1 MILGLFTQSQVMEAK
16 MARKRGQGEGSIFR
30 RKDGLWVAQ
39 MTIQGKRVSK
49 YFKSQSE
56 CRDWLRKIHSQVEN
70 GLTLSGAQTRVD
82 TYLSE
87 WLILNETSVRPKTID
102 QYKQIVRQHIVPDL
116 GMIKMKDLNPRQIQA
131 LYSKK
136 LESGTSPR
144 TVILIHAVLRR
155 ALNHALKLGM
165 IGRNPALA
173 VIRPKFKRK
182 EMKTLTDNQVRTLL
196 SIAEGDRFEVL
207 FWLAVTTG
215 LRQGELL
222 GLKWSDI
229 DWVNRRI
236 RIQRQLQRLRNGLVF
251 SEPKSAA
258 GRRVIALGVTTVEK
272 LRKHQNLQLGERQAA
287 SSFWKEN
294 DMIFPSTTGTP
305 MDPSNLYHNF
315 KRLLKEAELPDIRF
329 HDLRHTAAT
338 LMLQQGTH
346 PKVVQ
351 ERLGHSDISMT
362 LNTYSHVLPGM
373 QDEAA
378 GKLDELLTP
387 INVSNEL
394 KKIGERKLLYA
405 IVPQSIG

>member
-1 MILGLFTQSQVMEAK
+1 MSK
-16 MARKRGQGEGSIFR
+16 KRGQGEGSINK
-30 RKDGLWVAQ
+30 RKNGLWAAQ
-39 MTIQGKRVSK
+39 ITVQSRRISK

-56 CRDWLRKIHSQVEN
+56 CREWLRKMRTQIDN
-70 GLTLSGAQTRVD
+70 GLTFSGAQISVSVF
-82 TYLSE
+82 LNE
-87 WLILNETSVRPKTID
+87 WLVLSETSVRPKTID
-102 QYKQIVRQHIVPDL
+102 QYRKIVRLHINPDL
-116 GMIKMKDLNPRQIQA
+116 GLIKMKDLNPRQIQA

-136 LESGTSPR
+136 LEGGLSPR
-144 TVILIHAVLRR
+144 TVVLIHAVLRR
-155 ALNHALKLGM
+155 ALSHALRLGM
-165 IGRNPALA
+165 IGSNPALA

-182 EMKTLTDNQVRTLL
+182 EMKTLSDSQVRILL
-196 SIAEGDRFEVL
+196 SFAEGGRFEVL

-222 GLKWSDI
+222 GLKWSDV
-229 DWVNRRI
+229 DWTGRRLG
-236 RIQRQLQRLRNGLVF
+236 IQRQLQRLRGGLVF

-272 LRKHQNLQLGERQAA
+272 LRKHQDIQFVESQMVG
-287 SSFWKEN
+287 SSWKEN
-294 DMIFPSTTGTP
+294 DMIFPSSTGTP

-315 KRLLKEAELPDIRF
+315 KRLLIKAELPDVRF

-338 LMLQQGTH
+338 LMLQQGIH

-351 ERLGHSDISMT
+351 ERLGHSDISLT

-387 INVSNEL
+387 INVSGVL
-394 KKIGERKLLYA
+394 KKLGEHEPSSILLSQKA
-405 IVPQSIG
+405 R

>member
-1 MILGLFTQSQVMEAK
+1 
-16 MARKRGQGEGSIFR
+16 MARKRGQGEGSIFK
-30 RKDGLWVAQ
+30 RKDGLWAAQ
-39 MTIQGKRVSK
+39 MTVQGKHVSK

-56 CRDWLRKIHSQVEN
+56 CREWLRKIRTQVDD
-70 GLTLSGAQTRVD
+70 GLTFAMAQTSVNVFL
-82 TYLSE
+82 TE
-87 WLILNETSVRPKTID
+87 WLILNETSVRPKTSD
-102 QYKQIVRQHIVPDL
+102 QYRQIVRQHIVPDL
-116 GMIKMKDLNPRQIQA
+116 GMIKLKDLNPRQIQA
-131 LYSKK
+131 LYSRKM
-136 LESGTSPR
+136 ESGTSAR

-182 EMKTLTDNQVRTLL
+182 EMKTLSDSQVRTLL
-196 SIAEGDRFEVL
+196 SFADGDRFEVL

-222 GLKWSDI
+222 GLKWSDV
-229 DWVNRRI
+229 DWTGRQL
-236 RIQRQLQRLRNGLVF
+236 RIQRQLQRLRGGLAF

-258 GRRVIALGVTTVEK
+258 GRRVIALGVTTIEK
-272 LRKHQNLQLGERQAA
+272 LRKHQSLQVSDIKAA
-287 SSFWKEN
+287 GKFWKEH
-294 DMIFPSTTGTP
+294 DMIFPSSTGTP

-315 KRLLKEAELPDIRF
+315 KKLLITAGLPDVRF

-338 LMLQQGTH
+338 LMLQQGVH

-387 INVSNEL
+387 INVSNDL
-394 KKIGERKLLYA
+394 KKLEERNPLYN
-405 IVPQSIG
+405 PPREKFF

>member
-1 MILGLFTQSQVMEAK
+1 MSK
-16 MARKRGQGEGSIFR
+16 KRSQGEGSIFK

-39 MTIQGKRVSK
+39 MTIQGRHVSK
-49 YFKSQSE
+49 YFKSQGE
-56 CRDWLRKIHSQVEN
+56 CREWLRKIRTQVED
-70 GLTLSGAQTRVD
+70 GLTFTNAQISLSVF
-82 TYLSE
+82 LNE
-87 WLILNETSVRPKTID
+87 WLVLNSTSVRPKTSD
-102 QYKQIVRQHIVPDL
+102 QYKQIVRQHIMPDL
-116 GMIKMKDLNPRQIQA
+116 GMIKLKDLNPRQIQA

-136 LESGTSPR
+136 MESGTSAR

-155 ALNHALKLGM
+155 ALNHALRLGM

-182 EMKTLTDNQVRTLL
+182 EMKTLSDSQVRTLL
-196 SIAEGDRFEVL
+196 SFAEGDRFEVL

-222 GLKWSDI
+222 GLKWSDV
-229 DWVNRRI
+229 DWINRRL
-236 RIQRQLQRLRNGLVF
+236 RIQRQLQRLSGGLVF

-272 LRKHQNLQLGERQAA
+272 LRKHQDIQFGESRMAG
-287 SSFWKEN
+287 SSWKEN
-294 DMIFPSTTGTP
+294 DMIFPSSTGTP

-315 KRLLKEAELPDIRF
+315 KKLLIKAELPDVRF

-338 LMLQQGTH
+338 LMLQQGVH

-362 LNTYSHVLPGM
+362 LNTYSHVLPVM

-378 GKLDELLTP
+378 EKLDELLTP
-387 INVSNEL
+387 INVSNDL
-394 KKIGERKLLYA
+394 KKLGERDPSYTPPPEKLRR
-405 IVPQSIG
+405 

>member
-1 MILGLFTQSQVMEAK
+1 MSK
-16 MARKRGQGEGSIFR
+16 KRSQGEGSIFK

-39 MTIQGKRVSK
+39 MTVQGRHVTK
-49 YFKSQSE
+49 YSKSQSE
-56 CRDWLRKIHSQVEN
+56 CREWLRKIQIQVED
-70 GLTLSGAQTRVD
+70 GLTFSAAQTIVAVF
-82 TYLSE
+82 LNE
-87 WLILNETSVRPKTID
+87 WLIINSTSVRPKTSD
-102 QYKQIVRQHIVPDL
+102 QYKQIVKQHIIPDL
-116 GMIKMKDLNPRQIQA
+116 GMIKLKDLNPRQIQA

-136 LESGTSPR
+136 MLGGTSAR

-182 EMKTLTDNQVRTLL
+182 EMKTLSDSQVRTFL
-196 SIAEGDRFEVL
+196 SYAEQDRFEVL

-222 GLKWSDI
+222 GLKWSDV
-229 DWVNRRI
+229 DWANRRF
-236 RIQRQLQRLRNGLVF
+236 RIQRQLQRLRAGLVF

-258 GRRVIALGVTTVEK
+258 GRRVIALGVVTIEK
-272 LRKHQNLQLGERQAA
+272 LRKHQRLQAKEIQFAGK
-287 SSFWKEN
+287 FWKEN
-294 DMIFPSTTGTP
+294 DMIFPSSKGTP

-315 KRLLKEAELPDIRF
+315 KRLLKEAGLPDVRF

-362 LNTYSHVLPGM
+362 LNTYSHVLPVM

-378 GKLDELLTP
+378 EKLDILLTP
-387 INVSNEL
+387 INVSDDLKKLREL
-394 KKIGERKLLYA
+394 KPVNIPSAQNHGVKDKVR
-405 IVPQSIG
+405 